1 MKSAKA
7 DFVHLHVHT
16 AYSLL
21 DSTLRLSD
29 LFRKAKE
36 YKMPAIAMTD
46 HGNLFG
52 AIEFYQQAQ
61 KAGIKPIIGCELHVA
76 PKSRFDK
83 SPYGI
88 DESSRHLI
96 VLVKNMQGYQ
106 NLLKLTTAG
115 YLEGYSYH
123 PRVDKELLHRYSE
136 GLIAT
141 SAYLHGEVAAYL
153 LKGDREAA
161 IKAAHEY
168 QDIFGQG
175 NFYLEI
181 MENGLP
187 EQKIANEG
195 IMDISRLLSIPV
207 VATNDC
213 HYLQADDA
221 EAYEV
226 LQCLQAGKTL
236 HDKEQIRPK
245 TNQFYLR
252 SPAEMKSLFSYCPEA
267 ISNAVLIAD
276 KCNLSLELDCSHPP
290 QFQSKD
296 GCTPDEDLAKSAYK
310 ELNRML
316 PAIATDFS
324 PERRDYI
331 IRYATERYGIDHV
344 AKIITFRKMRAK
356 SAIRKVG
363 RTLNIPY
370 ADVDAI
376 AKMVPNGQIISL
388 DDAFY
393 KERRLRDAAR
403 NSERIEKLL
412 SLSWAL
418 VGLIIHTSTHSAGMV
433 ISEKPLVD
441 MVPLCLDSENNL
453 VTQYSVNDLQ
463 SMGLSIFNFLG
474 RNS

>member
-52 AIEFYQQAQ
+52 AIEFYQQAE
-61 KAGIKPIIGCELHVA
+61 KTGIKPIIGCELYVA
-76 PKSRFDK
+76 PRSRFDK
-83 SPYGI
+83 SSSGI
-88 DESSRHLI
+88 GESSRHLV
-96 VLVKNMQGYQ
+96 VLVKNMQGYK

-115 YLEGYSYH
+115 YLEGFYYH
-123 PRVDKELLHRYSE
+123 PRVDKELLQRYSD

-141 SAYLHGEVAAYL
+141 SACLHGEVALYL

-161 IKAAHEY
+161 IKAAREY

-187 EQKIANEG
+187 EQQIANEG
-195 IMDISRLLSIPV
+195 ILEINRLLSIPV
-207 VATNDC
+207 VASNDC
-213 HYLQADDA
+213 HYLHADDA
-221 EAYEV
+221 EAHEV
-226 LQCLQAGKTL
+226 LQCIQTGKTL
-236 HDKEQIRPK
+236 DDKERMRFE

-252 SPAEMKSLFSYCPEA
+252 SPEEMKALFSYCPEA
-267 ISNAVLIAD
+267 ISNTVLIAD
-276 KCNLSLELDCSHPP
+276 KCNLSLGLDCSHPP

-356 SAIRKVG
+356 SAIRNVG
-363 RTLNIPY
+363 HALNIPY

-376 AKMVPNGQIISL
+376 AKMVPNGQNISL
-388 DDAFY
+388 DDAFN

-403 NSERIEKLL
+403 KSERIEKLL

-418 VGLIIHTSTHSAGMV
+418 KGLIFHLSTHAAGVV
-433 ISEKPLVD
+433 ISDKPLVD
-441 MVPLCLDSENNL
+441 MVPLCLGFENDL
-453 VTQYSVNDLQ
+453 VTQYSINNLQ
-463 SMGLSIFNFLG
+463 SMGVSIFNFYG